1 MEKDKVQ
8 HLLISLYGMELCNA
22 LIYWQK
28 SPHISFIQNW
38 HKCLENSEITHVF
51 DKDTKEEIGKKDRSA
66 SRQVLQEY
74 LGRVMNYIV
83 VQAFVY
89 AYDNIKNSL
98 KEIIGRDKLELDFMK
113 SLFVKGD
120 YGDEKLINIMRNAIA
135 HNDDEV
141 EAPRFK
147 YDEVNDRYI
156 FSFRDNVDAIS
167 LSTTQL
173 IHLIKLYTRN
183 AEKARSDKYAVAIQ
197 KNKIMSGETRPSSS
211 LIKLFNKENGKIIN
225 PDEHQIKALDEVVD
239 RINIGAFVPT
249 SNYTYFYPHK
259 DSSMNNTSK
268 LLQVYLMLSVLYENR
283 GLDSR
288 SFGDL
293 IFEKFGSSFNDMNS
307 IYDVVAPLI
316 SNILFQI
323 CSNNP
328 NSFLQRCVE
337 DINPDINMREV
348 RNSVMHGT
356 FFYDRL
362 NSLVFYD
369 SKEKDEEDLKYV
381 ATLTFDQ
388 IREFFINANKM
399 KFDNDNNLYN
409 MGSDDIPYP
418 HIVDLEN
425 ELMKD

>member
-8 HLLISLYGMELCNA
+8 HLLISLYGMELSNA
-22 LIYWQK
+22 LIYWQ
-28 SPHISFIQNW
+28 SAPHISFIQNW
-38 HKCLENSEITHVF
+38 HKCLENSTITHIF
-51 DKDTKEEIGKKDRSA
+51 DKDTKEEVGLTDKSA
-66 SRQVLQEY
+66 RRHALQEY
-74 LGRVMNYIV
+74 LNRVMNYMV

-89 AYDNIKNSL
+89 VYDNIRHSL
-98 KEIIGRDKLELDFMK
+98 KEIEGEDKIEIDVMK

-120 YGDEKLINIMRNAIA
+120 IDDEKLVNIMRNAIA

-141 EAPRFK
+141 ESPRFK
-147 YDEVNDRYI
+147 YDEINDRYI
-156 FSFRDNVDAIS
+156 FSFKDNVDAIS

-173 IHLIKLYTRN
+173 IRLIKLYVKN

-197 KNKIMSGETRPSSS
+197 KDKILTGKTRPSDS
-211 LIKLFNKENGKIIN
+211 LIKLFNKEDGKIIKA
-225 PDEHQIKALDEVVD
+225 DEHQIKALNEVVD
-239 RINIGAFVPT
+239 RIKVGAFVIPN
-249 SNYTYFYPHK
+249 NYTYFYPHK
-259 DSSMNNTSK
+259 DSSMDNTSK
-268 LLQVYLMLSVLYENR
+268 LLQVYIMLSNLYENR

-293 IFEKFGSSFNDMNS
+293 ISEKYGSAFNDMNS

-337 DINPDINMREV
+337 NIKPEINMREV

-356 FFYDRL
+356 FFYDRFH
-362 NSLVFYD
+362 SLVFYD
-369 SKEKDEEDLKYV
+369 GKDKDEEELKYV
-381 ATLTFDQ
+381 ASLTFDE
-388 IREFFINANKM
+388 IREIFINANKL
-399 KFDNDNNLYN
+399 KFGDNKNLYN
-409 MGSDDIPYP
+409 MGSEDVPYP

-425 ELMKD
+425 ELFKD